1 METMMK
7 TLPASHMKSTASLAD
22 TLKRYPLAAFFTLA
36 YLGSWIVWLPMLLA
50 GNNLLLPSSAVSP
63 GLKFLLIVLA
73 PFAGPTLAAFVMT
86 AALEGRAGVRALLGR
101 YVQWRFGLP
110 WYLIVL
116 GGPLLLLMLV
126 VAAFYGKAALPPLG
140 EQGLNIIVAY
150 LVTLVVNLFIG
161 GILGEEPGWRGFAL
175 PRLQARF
182 GALTGSMIL
191 ALFWSLWHLPLI
203 LTPGGATWTGSIALY
218 IVLNVALTIVHT
230 WVFNGTRSSLLGVLL
245 LHAAVNTSTRLI
257 LPNIPGLSRDE
268 GNLLL
273 VVAYGAVALLL
284 VVLTKGRLAARLRN
298 HILYSTR
305 TDVGNV

>member
-1 METMMK
+1 MT
-7 TLPASHMKSTASLAD
+7 TLPTTRITSTASLAG
-22 TLKRYPLAAFFTLA
+22 TLRRYPLAAFFTLA

-50 GNNLLLPSSAVSP
+50 GNNLLLPASAVPP
-63 GLKFLLIVLA
+63 GLKFLLTVLA

-86 AALEGRAGVRALLGR
+86 AALEGRAGVRGLLSR

-110 WYLIVL
+110 WYLVAL
-116 GGPLLLLMLV
+116 AGPLLVLMV
-126 VAAFYGKAALPPLG
+126 SVAAQYGIAALPPLHQ
-140 EQGLNIIVAY
+140 QGMEIGAAY
-150 LVTLVVNLFIG
+150 LITLVVNLFIG

-203 LTPGGATWTGSIALY
+203 LIPGGATWTGSIALY

-230 WVFNGTRSSLLGVLL
+230 WVFNGTRSSLLSVML
-245 LHAAVNTSTRLI
+245 LHAAFNTSARLI
-257 LPNIPGLSRDE
+257 LPNVPGMSRAA

-273 VVAYGAVALLL
+273 VVVYGVVALLI
-284 VVLTKGRLAARLRN
+284 VAVTQGRLAAQSRN
-298 HILYSTR
+298 HMLQSVSN
-305 TDVGNV
+305 DVGNA